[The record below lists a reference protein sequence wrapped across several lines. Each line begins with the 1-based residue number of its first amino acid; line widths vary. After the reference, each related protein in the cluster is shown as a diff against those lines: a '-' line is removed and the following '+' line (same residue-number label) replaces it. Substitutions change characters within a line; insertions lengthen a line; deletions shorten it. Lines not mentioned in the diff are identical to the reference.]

1 MVNILVIGS
10 INMDVVTPLRRL
22 PDPGETIH
30 VQDVSLVPG
39 GKGANAAVAA
49 ARLGARV
56 RMVGC
61 VGDDAFGSQ
70 LRSSLEAEG
79 IDCGAVRVSKRGTG
93 TAIILLNRDTG
104 QNSIMVGP
112 GANDEVTLPD
122 SGELFEWA
130 DMVMLQ
136 LETPLKLN
144 IESAR
149 RATGAGVPVIL
160 DPAPAVADLPDELIR
175 AVTIISPN
183 ESELAVLTG
192 MPVDTDAQAVE
203 AARSLIARGA
213 ETVVVKLGER
223 GALWVTHD
231 QQYHCPAVPI
241 KAVDTTAAGD
251 AFTGALAVGLA
262 EGMDKRDA
270 LARACRVGALT
281 CTRLGAQPSIPTLQ
295 DLAKFTE
302 AAC

>member
-1 MVNILVIGS
+1 MVNVLVIGS

-39 GKGANAAVAA
+39 GKGVNAAVAA

-61 VGDDAFGSQ
+61 VGNDAFGTQ

-79 IDCGAVRVSKRGTG
+79 IDCDAVRVSERGTG
-93 TAIILLNRDTG
+93 AAIILLDHDTG

-122 SGELFEWA
+122 NDELFEWA
-130 DMVMLQ
+130 DIVMLQ

-144 IESAR
+144 IEATR
-149 RATGAGVPVIL
+149 RASAAGVPVIL

-175 AVTIISPN
+175 SVTIISPN

-192 MPVDTDAQAVE
+192 MPVDTVAQAVE
-203 AARSLIARGA
+203 AARALMARRV

-223 GALWVTHD
+223 GALWVTRGEVH
-231 QQYHCPAVPI
+231 HVPAVPI
-241 KAVDTTAAGD
+241 RAVDTTAAGD
-251 AFTGALAVGLA
+251 AFTGALAVSLA

-270 LARACRVGALT
+270 LERACLVGALT
-281 CTRLGAQPSIPTLQ
+281 CTRLGAQPSIPTLH
-295 DLAKFTE
+295 DLAEFM
-302 AAC
+302 

>member
-1 MVNILVIGS
+1 
-10 INMDVVTPLRRL
+10 MDVVTPLRRL
-22 PDPGETIH
+22 PGPGETIH

-61 VGDDAFGSQ
+61 VGDDAFGTQ
-70 LRSSLEAEG
+70 RQSSLKAEG
-79 IDCGAVRVSKRGTG
+79 IDCGAVRVSERSTG
-93 TAIILLNRDTG
+93 TAIILLNHDTG

-112 GANDEVTLPD
+112 GANDEVTLPEND
-122 SGELFEWA
+122 ELFEWA

-136 LETPLKLN
+136 LETPLALN
-144 IESAR
+144 IEVAR
-149 RATGAGVPVIL
+149 RASEAGVPVIL

-175 AVTIISPN
+175 AVTIVSPN

-192 MPVDTDAQAVE
+192 MPVDTDDQAVE

-223 GALWVTHD
+223 GALWVTPDEVRHV
-231 QQYHCPAVPI
+231 PAVPI
-241 KAVDTTAAGD
+241 RAVDTTAAGD

-262 EGMDKRDA
+262 EGLDKMEA
-270 LARACRVGALT
+270 LERACRVGALT

-295 DLAKFTE
+295 DLAEFME
-302 AAC
+302 EVRR